1 MRRTREYTI
10 RLLELVDE
18 GAIDRDSLIQD
29 LLGWMSED
37 EVRRFA
43 LQSEYLNDEDEEED
57 DEEEEEYDALDDFNY
72 VGSRHHY

>member
-1 MRRTREYTI
+1 MHRTREYTI

-18 GAIDRDSLIQD
+18 GVIDRDSLIQD

-37 EVRRFA
+37 EVRQFA
-43 LQSEYLNDEDEEED
+43 LQSEYVV
-57 DEEEEEYDALDDFNY
+57 EEEEEDEEYDPLDDFNY

>member
-1 MRRTREYTI
+1 MHRTREYTI

-18 GAIDRDSLIQD
+18 GVIDRDSLIQD

-43 LQSEYLNDEDEEED
+43 LQSEYLNDDDEDEEDEEE
-57 DEEEEEYDALDDFNY
+57 YDPLDDFNY